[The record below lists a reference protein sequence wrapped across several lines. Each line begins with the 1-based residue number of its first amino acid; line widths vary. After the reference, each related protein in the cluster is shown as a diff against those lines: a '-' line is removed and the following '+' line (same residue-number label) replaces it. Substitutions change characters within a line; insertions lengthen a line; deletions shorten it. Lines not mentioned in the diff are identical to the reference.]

1 MQKIRGRFLVTY
13 KSGREEKIFPKNGPH
28 KIEIEKDL
36 KTAKEIGAVTRIR
49 YEGQSKWD

>member
-13 KSGREEKIFPKNGPH
+13 KSGWEEKIFPKNGPH
-28 KIEIEKDL
+28 KINIEKDL
-36 KTAKEIGAVTRIR
+36 KIAQKMGAVTRIR